1 MSSVTHNENHYVH
14 HTIVHANTNVLE
26 PCGSDF
32 MTSAMY
38 MLITKY
44 LLYITLK
51 LHEQMYNLTFITLMQ
66 QTLQITDINLTKPSV
81 VYRGRV
87 QTLRPP
93 KKF

>member
-1 MSSVTHNENHYVH
+1 
-14 HTIVHANTNVLE
+14 
-26 PCGSDF
+26 